1 MKTIVAGIGLFISLA
16 MLAILASP
24 GGRQLVGTFFS
35 GLTGLFN
42 AAGHA
47 G

>member
-1 MKTIVAGIGLFISLA
+1 MRQIIAGIGLFISLA

-24 GGRQLVGTFFS
+24 GGRQLVGTFFT